1 MKNCLICGA
10 PKGSPECCENSKGE
24 PQIAGSANCS
34 ASACKTAEQ
43 HLKGIFQK
51 LDAAEKLQE
60 PERTNQLRRMIKIAL
75 DDLEWVKM
83 PND

>member
-1 MKNCLICGA
+1 MSAAQDTLAEDAARSSSGFA
-10 PKGSPECCENSKGE
+10 PAHGSE
-24 PQIAGSANCS
+24 
-34 ASACKTAEQ
+34 SACKTPEQ

-83 PND
+83 PNVRDERP